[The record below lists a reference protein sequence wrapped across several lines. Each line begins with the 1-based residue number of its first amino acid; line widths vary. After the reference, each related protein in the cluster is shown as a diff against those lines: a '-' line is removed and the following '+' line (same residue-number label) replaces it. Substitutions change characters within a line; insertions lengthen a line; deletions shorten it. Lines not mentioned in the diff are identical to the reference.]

1 MFWKKRKVHD
11 FGRFYKQ
18 ILQLKIKLKRGEKT
32 LDFYSLR
39 ELFISIDGLMF
50 HIFTALGVSAESV
63 SAQLKTALD
72 KGILSRQ
79 AYAVLDKFHQVRNKV
94 AYQDYVPDKAEIDLG
109 FKALDAL
116 AGLVQPRMGKGLVKG
131 E

>member
-1 MFWKKRKVHD
+1 MFWKRKKAHD

-18 ILQLKIKLKRGEKT
+18 ILQLKIKLKRGEKS

-63 SAQLKTALD
+63 SAQIKAAVE
-72 KGILSRQ
+72 KGILSRH

-94 AYQDYVPDKAEIDLG
+94 AYEDYVPDKGEIDLG
-109 FKALDAL
+109 FRALDAL
-116 AGLVQPRMGKGLVKG
+116 AELIQPRVHKGLVKG
-131 E
+131 K